1 MLAAKNGADNPLV
14 EAIKPLHQR
23 IKDARLAKGY
33 SQEKLAKVSWFS
45 WRNFKKAIK
54 IIEKVVERTGKRF
67 LESYISYFL

>member
-1 MLAAKNGADNPLV
+1 MLAAKHGADNPLV

-45 WRNFKKAIK
+45 WKELVILIRYA
-54 IIEKVVERTGKRF
+54 
-67 LESYISYFL
+67 